1 MKQPRVG
8 LPLHLQS
15 RSCCPRRSQHQH
27 RWHFITLTLP
37 SPLLASLL
45 FALYHDNIVVA
56 MTMNSNSNGPV
67 PKELTDAQKK
77 KRAKEQAKRKDWR
90 HKEQNGGENAN
101 ADSQPALD
109 HGVIMKGSRFSDFS
123 IEEPTVPSG
132 AYDPCPSKR
141 YHDIQFTL
149 PKYSSQYVLYIYKAS
164 DWDIEKLKPDIRVV
178 HFNPT
183 SNCLSEYPSLAD
195 IAVLHHLSSRTVLTS

>member
-1 MKQPRVG
+1 MQAVAKEARKLVTWHLAPQRSFPGPSLPFHMHQHALAFPSDRVGRLRCLQTYEVVALNMKQPRVG

-15 RSCCPRRSQHQH
+15 RSCCPRRAQHQH
-27 RWHFITLTLP
+27 RWYFITITLP

-56 MTMNSNSNGPV
+56 MTMNSNANGPV

-109 HGVIMKGSRFSDFS
+109 FGVIMKGSRFSDFP
-123 IEEPTVPSG
+123 IEEPTVHSG

-141 YHDIQFTL
+141 YHD
-149 PKYSSQYVLYIYKAS
+149 V
-164 DWDIEKLKPDIRVV
+164 
-178 HFNPT
+178 
-183 SNCLSEYPSLAD
+183 
-195 IAVLHHLSSRTVLTS
+195 